1 MASTLLPHRPASVI
15 RSAPTIETERLV
27 LRSWVKADFRP
38 WFAIMQHP
46 DVYRYFGP
54 NPSGLEDVWR
64 RLVASL
70 GSWQVLGFG
79 SWAIERKADGK
90 LVGNVGLFNAWRD
103 LEPEFGEEP
112 EMGWI
117 FAAETHGLGLAG
129 EACRAALDWA
139 EGNLE
144 PTPIWAI
151 IAPENQP
158 SLRLAERLGFEFHNN
173 TVYNGDPTVVLKRP
187 AWA

>member
-1 MASTLLPHRPASVI
+1 MSLTFPMPMI

-27 LRSWVKADFRP
+27 LRAWTKADFRP

-46 DVYRYFGP
+46 EVHRHFGP

-64 RLVASL
+64 RLVASA
-70 GSWQVLGFG
+70 GSWQILGFG
-79 SWAIERKADGK
+79 SWAVERKADGK

-103 LEPEFGEEP
+103 LEPEFGEQP

-117 FAAETHGLGLAG
+117 FAAETHGHGLAG
-129 EACRAALDWA
+129 EACAAALDWA
-139 EGNLE
+139 KASLD

-151 IAPENQP
+151 IAPENAP
-158 SLRLAERLGFEFHNN
+158 SLRLAQRLGFAFHND
-173 TVYNGDPTVVLKRP
+173 TTYNGDPTVVLLRP
-187 AWA
+187 AWR